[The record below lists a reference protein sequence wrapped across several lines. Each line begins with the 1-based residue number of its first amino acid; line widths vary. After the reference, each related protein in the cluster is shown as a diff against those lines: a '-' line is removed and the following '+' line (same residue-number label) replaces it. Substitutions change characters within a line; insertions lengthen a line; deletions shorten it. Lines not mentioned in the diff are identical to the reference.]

1 MAKTMTKQDRMA
13 LVQKYAAIAML
24 LALVVFN
31 SLFTSNFFSAGTIN
45 NIITQC
51 CPTILCAMGMTLV
64 ISTGG
69 IDIGVGSV
77 MALAAVMT
85 AKYMPAMGVVPALIV
100 AVLASLIIGCINGFL
115 IGKLKLQAMVI
126 TLGMQLTIRGLAQV
140 VCDGRDIY
148 FNKLGATGEELALWG
163 SAKIGGFIPVQIIP
177 ILIAV
182 IGVWVI
188 AKKTVLGRQIQS
200 VGDSIKSSSL
210 AGINAARTMMI
221 VYGLSSVLA
230 AFAGVF
236 QAARVTVA
244 AGSSMGQGAELNA
257 IAAVVIGGTP
267 MSGGKPNVIGTV
279 IGAMIMQMITL
290 TCVMNNIPDEYAQVL
305 KACIII
311 FAVYIQR
318 EQAK

>member
-1 MAKTMTKQDRMA
+1 MAKTKQDIMV
-13 LVQKYAAIAML
+13 LVQKYSAIAML
-24 LALVVFN
+24 LVLVLFN
-31 SLFTSNFFSAGTIN
+31 SVFTNNFFAAGTIN

-51 CPTILCAMGMTLV
+51 CSTIIVSMGMTLV

-77 MALAAVMT
+77 MALAAVIT
-85 AKYMPAMGVVPALIV
+85 AQFMPSVGLFPALIF
-100 AVLASLIIGCINGFL
+100 ALLASLAVGCINGFL

-140 VCDGRDIY
+140 ICDGRDIY
-148 FNKLGATGEELALWG
+148 FNKLGETGEQLALWG
-163 SAKIGGFIPVQIIP
+163 SAKIGGVPVQIIP
-177 ILIAV
+177 IV
-182 IGVWVI
+182 ISVVVIWVL
-188 AKKTVLGRQIQS
+188 AKKTVLGRQIQA
-200 VGDSIKSSSL
+200 VGDSIKSSTLS
-210 AGINAARTMMI
+210 GINAPKTLMI

-230 AFAGVF
+230 AFAGIF
-236 QAARVTVA
+236 QAARVQVA
-244 AGSSMGQGAELNA
+244 AGSSTGQLAELDA

-279 IGAMIMQMITL
+279 IGALIMQMITL

-305 KACIII
+305 KAVIIV

>member
-24 LALVVFN
+24 LILVVFN

-51 CPTILCAMGMTLV
+51 CPTILCSMGMTLV

-77 MALAAVMT
+77 MALAGVMT
-85 AKYMPAMGVVPALIV
+85 AKYMPSIGVIPALIV
-100 AVLASLIIGCINGFL
+100 AVLACLVVGCINGFL

-163 SAKIGGFIPVQIIP
+163 SAKIGGVVPVQIIP
-177 ILIAV
+177 IVIAV
-182 IGVWVI
+182 LFVWVI

-221 VYGLSSVLA
+221 VYGLSSILA

-244 AGSSMGQGAELNA
+244 AGSSLGQGADLNA

-279 IGAMIMQMITL
+279 IGALIMQMITL

-305 KACIII
+305 KACIIV

>member
-1 MAKTMTKQDRMA
+1 MANTTKQDRMA
-13 LVQKYAAIAML
+13 MVQKYAAIAML
-24 LALVVFN
+24 LLLVVFN
-31 SLFTSNFFSAGTIN
+31 SIFTNNFFAAGTLN

-51 CPTILCAMGMTLV
+51 CPTILCSMGMTLV

-77 MALAAVMT
+77 MALAGVMT
-85 AKYMPAMGVVPALIV
+85 ARFMPSMGLIPALIV
-100 AVLASLIIGCINGFL
+100 AVLACLLVGCINGFL
-115 IGKLKLQAMVI
+115 VGKLKLQAMVI
-126 TLGMQLTIRGLAQV
+126 TLGMQLAIRGLAQV

-148 FNKLGATGEELALWG
+148 FNKLGAVGEQLALWG
-163 SAKIGGFIPVQIIP
+163 SAKIAGIIP
-177 ILIAV
+177 IQVVPIAIAV
-182 IGVWVI
+182 IAVYI
-188 AKKTVLGRQIQS
+188 LAKKTILGRQIQS
-200 VGDSIKSSSL
+200 VGDSIKSSTL

-244 AGSSMGQGAELNA
+244 AGSSLGQGAELNA

-305 KACIII
+305 KAAIIV

>member
-1 MAKTMTKQDRMA
+1 MA

-24 LALVVFN
+24 LILVVFN
-31 SLFTSNFFSAGTIN
+31 SLFTNNFFSAGTIN

-163 SAKIGGFIPVQIIP
+163 LCQDRRLHSRADHSHPHCCDRSLGHCQEDRSGPPDPV
-177 ILIAV
+177 
-182 IGVWVI
+182 
-188 AKKTVLGRQIQS
+188 R
-200 VGDSIKSSSL
+200 
-210 AGINAARTMMI
+210 R
-221 VYGLSSVLA
+221 
-230 AFAGVF
+230 
-236 QAARVTVA
+236 
-244 AGSSMGQGAELNA
+244 
-257 IAAVVIGGTP
+257 
-267 MSGGKPNVIGTV
+267 
-279 IGAMIMQMITL
+279 
-290 TCVMNNIPDEYAQVL
+290 
-305 KACIII
+305 
-311 FAVYIQR
+311 
-318 EQAK
+318 

>member
-1 MAKTMTKQDRMA
+1 MVKTKQDRMA
-13 LVQKYAAIAML
+13 LIQKYAAIAML
-24 LALVVFN
+24 LALVIFN
-31 SLFTSNFFSAGTIN
+31 SIFTNNFFAAGTIN

-51 CPTILCAMGMTLV
+51 CPTILCSMGMTLV

-77 MALAAVMT
+77 MALAGVMT
-85 AKYMPAMGVVPALIV
+85 AKYMPTLGLIPALIV
-100 AVLASLIIGCINGFL
+100 AVLACLVVGCINGFL

-148 FNKLGATGEELALWG
+148 FNKLGAVGEQLALWG
-163 SAKIGGFIPVQIIP
+163 SAKIGGVVPVQIIP

-182 IGVWVI
+182 IFVWI
-188 AKKTVLGRQIQS
+188 LAKKTVLGRQIQS

-221 VYGLSSVLA
+221 VYGLSSILA

-244 AGSSMGQGAELNA
+244 AGSSLGQGADLNA

-279 IGAMIMQMITL
+279 IGALIMQMITL

-305 KACIII
+305 KACIIV

>member
-1 MAKTMTKQDRMA
+1 MAKTKQDIMV
-13 LVQKYAAIAML
+13 LVQKYSAIAML
-24 LALVVFN
+24 LVLVLFN
-31 SLFTSNFFSAGTIN
+31 SVFTNNFFAAGTIN

-51 CPTILCAMGMTLV
+51 CSTIIVSMGMTLV

-77 MALAAVMT
+77 MALAAVIT
-85 AKYMPAMGVVPALIV
+85 AQFMPSVGLFPALIF
-100 AVLASLIIGCINGFL
+100 ALLASLAVGCINGFL

-140 VCDGRDIY
+140 ICDGRDIY
-148 FNKLGATGEELALWG
+148 FNKLGETGEQLALWG
-163 SAKIGGFIPVQIIP
+163 SAKIGGSVPVQIIP
-177 ILIAV
+177 IV
-182 IGVWVI
+182 ISVVVI
-188 AKKTVLGRQIQS
+188 WILAKKTVLGRQIQA
-200 VGDSIKSSSL
+200 VGDSIKSSTLS
-210 AGINAARTMMI
+210 GINAPKTLMI
-221 VYGLSSVLA
+221 VYGLSSILA
-230 AFAGVF
+230 AFAGIF
-236 QAARVTVA
+236 QAARVQVA
-244 AGSSMGQGAELNA
+244 AGSSTGQLAELDA

-279 IGAMIMQMITL
+279 IGALIMQMITL

-305 KACIII
+305 KAVIIV

>member
-1 MAKTMTKQDRMA
+1 MAKTKQDRLV

-24 LALVVFN
+24 VVLVVFN
-31 SLFTSNFFSAGTIN
+31 SIFTNNFFATGTIN

-51 CPTILCAMGMTLV
+51 CSTIIVSMGMTLV

-77 MALAAVMT
+77 MALSAVVT
-85 AKYMPAMGVVPALIV
+85 AKYMPAMGLFPALLLALV
-100 AVLASLIIGCINGFL
+100 CCLAVGCINGFL

-126 TLGMQLTIRGLAQV
+126 TLGMQLAIRGLAKV
-140 VCDGRDIY
+140 ICDGRDIY
-148 FNKLGATGEELALWG
+148 FNKLGETGEQLALWG
-163 SAKIGGFIPVQIIP
+163 STKIGGSVPVQIIP
-177 ILIAV
+177 IVLAV
-182 IGVWVI
+182 VAIWI
-188 AKKTVLGRQIQS
+188 LAKKTVLGRQIQA
-200 VGDSIKSSSL
+200 VGDSVKSSTLS
-210 AGINAARTMMI
+210 GINAPKTMMI

-230 AFAGVF
+230 AIAGIF
-236 QAARVTVA
+236 ESARVTVA
-244 AGSSMGQGAELNA
+244 AGSSTGQLAELDA

-279 IGAMIMQMITL
+279 IGALIMQMITL

-305 KACIII
+305 KAVIIV